1 LEEKINLTNSTPEPT
16 SPKEDEAP
24 TDENESNSNG
34 SVRRPPVA
42 GGVGMFGFDPMKVQ
56 LRKTDQGPPSR
67 HSDKKDNSPKTGSL
81 PPLPTPGE
89 STQDEENPDDT
100 TEDGKKKGKDKK
112 GKDKKGKDKKG
123 KDKKKDDETVDE
135 GNETE
140 ETDEKKKEKK
150 KLLNLGIKIK
160 KDKKDKL
167 KKRNTMDDNLGN

>member
-112 GKDKKGKDKKG
+112 GKDKKGKDKKRKRQEKRWWNRRWRKWNRRNRWKKEG
-123 KDKKKDDETVDE
+123 KKEIVEFRNKDKERQKKI
-135 GNETE
+135 N
-140 ETDEKKKEKK
+140 
-150 KLLNLGIKIK
+150 
-160 KDKKDKL
+160 
-167 KKRNTMDDNLGN
+167 